1 MVKKKKSFVIRMDP
15 DMYDLLHQWADS
27 EFRSVNGQ
35 LEFIIHD
42 ALRKAGKIPKAG
54 NGKKES

>member
-1 MVKKKKSFVIRMDP
+1 MDP
-15 DMYDLLHQWADS
+15 EMYDLLHRWADS

-42 ALRKAGKIPKAG
+42 ALRKAGKMGKKG
-54 NGKKES
+54 EDSSKKES